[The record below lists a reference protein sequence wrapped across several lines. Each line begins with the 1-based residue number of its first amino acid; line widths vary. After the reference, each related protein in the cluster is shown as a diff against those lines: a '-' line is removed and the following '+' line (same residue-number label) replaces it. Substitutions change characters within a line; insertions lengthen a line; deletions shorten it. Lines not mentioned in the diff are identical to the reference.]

1 MCCPCLRPNRAAD
14 RQSIHVHTYIYECM
28 HACVYACVYACMH
41 LAAACTH
48 ICMRVRACVYACEH
62 ASVRACTH
70 ERAPFQVRERGTSVN
85 TGKHKRSC
93 LPNEPCLL
101 FHDDVVYVQAPLGA
115 TDTRCMSKNPWF
127 ISRRRGVE
135 THSVCKSAAPRS
147 ARGTKRASKET
158 RIQGSGL
165 RVQGLAISTI
175 RV

>member
-1 MCCPCLRPNRAAD
+1 MCVCMC
-14 RQSIHVHTYIYECM
+14 VCM
-28 HACVYACVYACMH
+28 HACMHAPRSGMHAHLHACA
-41 LAAACTH
+41 
-48 ICMRVRACVYACEH
+48 CMRVCMRACKR
-62 ASVRACTH
+62 ASVYTCAGV
-70 ERAPFQVRERGTSVN
+70 AQVRARGTSVN
-85 TGKHKRSC
+85 TGKRKRSC